1 MYVLDLNALKNYKM
15 TLKNWRSLPF
25 PLLIVIA
32 FLARVL
38 LAAGA
43 RLGGRVLLG
52 GAGAAGSLSGSDCS
66 MQAGRLPLH
75 KILLH
80 SDMLHSAAD
89 DDDAVAQAGHLA
101 AAPLAAAPLRIAHS
115 LEAAVVVAMAPP
127 HIAMIFLLSR

>member
-32 FLARVL
+32 FRARVL

-52 GAGAAGSLSGSDCS
+52 GAAAGSLSGSDCS

-80 SDMLHSAAD
+80 SDMLHLAAD
-89 DDDAVAQAGHLA
+89 DDAAAAARAVHLA
-101 AAPLAAAPLRIAHS
+101 AAPLQIAHS
-115 LEAAVVVAMAPP
+115 LAAAVVVAMAPP
-127 HIAMIFLLSR
+127 HIATVFLLSR

>member
-1 MYVLDLNALKNYKM
+1 MYVLDLNALLKNYKM

-52 GAGAAGSLSGSDCS
+52 GAAAGSLSGSDCS

-89 DDDAVAQAGHLA
+89 DDAAAAQADHLA
-101 AAPLAAAPLRIAHS
+101 AAPLQIVHS

-127 HIAMIFLLSR
+127 HIATIFLLSR

>member
-1 MYVLDLNALKNYKM
+1 MYVLDLNALLKNYKM

-52 GAGAAGSLSGSDCS
+52 GAAAGSLSG
-66 MQAGRLPLH
+66 
-75 KILLH
+75 
-80 SDMLHSAAD
+80 
-89 DDDAVAQAGHLA
+89 
-101 AAPLAAAPLRIAHS
+101 
-115 LEAAVVVAMAPP
+115 
-127 HIAMIFLLSR
+127 

>member
-1 MYVLDLNALKNYKM
+1 MYELDLNALKNYKM

-52 GAGAAGSLSGSDCS
+52 GAAAGSLSGSDCS

-75 KILLH
+75 RILLH

-89 DDDAVAQAGHLA
+89 DDAAAAARAVHLA
-101 AAPLAAAPLRIAHS
+101 AAPLQIAHS
-115 LEAAVVVAMAPP
+115 LAAAVVVAMAPP
-127 HIAMIFLLSR
+127 HIATVFLLSR

>member
-52 GAGAAGSLSGSDCS
+52 GAAAGSLSGSDCS

-80 SDMLHSAAD
+80 SDMLHLAAD
-89 DDDAVAQAGHLA
+89 DDAAAAARAVHLA
-101 AAPLAAAPLRIAHS
+101 AAPLQIAHS
-115 LEAAVVVAMAPP
+115 LAAAVVVAMAPP
-127 HIAMIFLLSR
+127 HIATVFLLSR

>member
-1 MYVLDLNALKNYKM
+1 MYELDLNALKNYKM

-52 GAGAAGSLSGSDCS
+52 GAAAGSLSGSDCS

-80 SDMLHSAAD
+80 SDMLHLAAD
-89 DDDAVAQAGHLA
+89 DDAAAAARAVHLA
-101 AAPLAAAPLRIAHS
+101 AAPLQIAHS
-115 LEAAVVVAMAPP
+115 LAAAVVVAMAPP
-127 HIAMIFLLSR
+127 HIATVFLLSR

>member
-32 FLARVL
+32 FRARVL

-52 GAGAAGSLSGSDCS
+52 GAAAGSLSGSDCS

-80 SDMLHSAAD
+80 SDMLHLDAD
-89 DDDAVAQAGHLA
+89 DDAAAAARAVHLA
-101 AAPLAAAPLRIAHS
+101 AAPLQIAHS
-115 LEAAVVVAMAPP
+115 LAAAVVVAMAPP
-127 HIAMIFLLSR
+127 HIANATVFLLSR

>member
-32 FLARVL
+32 FRARVL

-52 GAGAAGSLSGSDCS
+52 GAAAGSLSGSDCS

-80 SDMLHSAAD
+80 SDMLHLDAD
-89 DDDAVAQAGHLA
+89 DDAAAAARAVHLA
-101 AAPLAAAPLRIAHS
+101 AAPLQIAHS
-115 LEAAVVVAMAPP
+115 LAAAVVVAMAPP
-127 HIAMIFLLSR
+127 HIATVFLLSR

>member
-1 MYVLDLNALKNYKM
+1 MYVLDLNALLKNYKM

-32 FLARVL
+32 FRARVL

-52 GAGAAGSLSGSDCS
+52 GAAAGSLSGSDCS
-66 MQAGRLPLH
+66 MQAGRLPPH
-75 KILLH
+75 RILLH

-89 DDDAVAQAGHLA
+89 DDAAAAQADHLA
-101 AAPLAAAPLRIAHS
+101 AAPLQIVHS

>member
-1 MYVLDLNALKNYKM
+1 MYVLDLNALLKNYKM

-32 FLARVL
+32 FRARVL

-52 GAGAAGSLSGSDCS
+52 GAAADSLSGSDCS

-80 SDMLHSAAD
+80 SDMLHLAAD
-89 DDDAVAQAGHLA
+89 DDAAAAAQAVHLA
-101 AAPLAAAPLRIAHS
+101 AAPLQIAHS
-115 LEAAVVVAMAPP
+115 LAAAVVVAMAPR
-127 HIAMIFLLSR
+127 HIATAFLLSR

>member
-1 MYVLDLNALKNYKM
+1 MYVLDLNALLKNYKM

-52 GAGAAGSLSGSDCS
+52 GAAAGSLSGSDCS

-80 SDMLHSAAD
+80 SDMLHLAAD
-89 DDDAVAQAGHLA
+89 DDAAAAARAVHLA
-101 AAPLAAAPLRIAHS
+101 AAPLQIAHS
-115 LEAAVVVAMAPP
+115 LAAAVVVAMAPP
-127 HIAMIFLLSR
+127 HIATVFLLSR

>member
-52 GAGAAGSLSGSDCS
+52 GAAAGSLSGSDCS

-80 SDMLHSAAD
+80 SDILHLDAD
-89 DDDAVAQAGHLA
+89 DDAAAAARAVHLA
-101 AAPLAAAPLRIAHS
+101 AAPLQIAHS
-115 LEAAVVVAMAPP
+115 LAAAVVVAMAPP
-127 HIAMIFLLSR
+127 HIATVFLLSR

>member
-52 GAGAAGSLSGSDCS
+52 GAAAGSLSGSDCS

-80 SDMLHSAAD
+80 SDMLHLDAD
-89 DDDAVAQAGHLA
+89 DDAAAAARAVHLA
-101 AAPLAAAPLRIAHS
+101 AAPLQIAHS
-115 LEAAVVVAMAPP
+115 LAAAVVVAMAPP
-127 HIAMIFLLSR
+127 HIANATVFLLSR

>member
-52 GAGAAGSLSGSDCS
+52 GAEAAGSLSGSDCS

-80 SDMLHSAAD
+80 SDMLHLDAD
-89 DDDAVAQAGHLA
+89 DDAAAAARAVHLA
-101 AAPLAAAPLRIAHS
+101 AAPLQIAHS
-115 LEAAVVVAMAPP
+115 LAAAVVVAMAPP
-127 HIAMIFLLSR
+127 HIANATVFLLSR

>member
-1 MYVLDLNALKNYKM
+1 MYVLGSHALLKKYKM
-15 TLKNWRSLPF
+15 TLKNWCSLPA

-32 FLARVL
+32 FRARVL

-52 GAGAAGSLSGSDCS
+52 GAAAGSLSGSDCS

-89 DDDAVAQAGHLA
+89 DDAAAAAQAVHLA
-101 AAPLAAAPLRIAHS
+101 AAPLQIAHS
-115 LEAAVVVAMAPP
+115 LAAAVVVAMAPP
-127 HIAMIFLLSR
+127 HIATVFLLSR

>member
-52 GAGAAGSLSGSDCS
+52 GAAAGSLSGSDCS

-80 SDMLHSAAD
+80 SDMLHLAAD
-89 DDDAVAQAGHLA
+89 DDAAAAAQAVHLA
-101 AAPLAAAPLRIAHS
+101 AAPLQIAHS
-115 LEAAVVVAMAPP
+115 LAAAVVVAMAPP
-127 HIAMIFLLSR
+127 HIATVFLLSR